1 MLFTHSLGLSRGKH
15 TVLSSHYPSA
25 LGPSEIKLPAWTRHW
40 GFGALQTCSSPLCL
54 APDLVLLCVVPQ
66 ETEKIIAELNETWE
80 EKLRRTEA
88 IRMERWVVG
97 TQGQHSPVLQPWAP
111 TDPSSLTR

>member
-1 MLFTHSLGLSRGKH
+1 MS
-15 TVLSSHYPSA
+15 
-25 LGPSEIKLPAWTRHW
+25 GP
-40 GFGALQTCSSPLCL
+40 GYSSPLCL
-54 APDLVLLCVVPQ
+54 APKPLCAACPHPDLTLFCLPSQ

-97 TQGQHSPVLQPWAP
+97 LGPGHVMERWELRAGTR
-111 TDPSSLTR
+111 PSDAEVGAAGWDQAT

>member
-1 MLFTHSLGLSRGKH
+1 MLSRRTRIG
-15 TVLSSHYPSA
+15 VS
-25 LGPSEIKLPAWTRHW
+25 GP
-40 GFGALQTCSSPLCL
+40 GYSSPLCL
-54 APDLVLLCVVPQ
+54 APKPLCAACPHLDLTLFCFPSQ

-97 TQGQHSPVLQPWAP
+97 LGPGHLMQRWEVGGWDQAT
-111 TDPSSLTR
+111 